1 MDIGL
6 SGDVY
11 ESFVRYQTRILEQ
24 FDKMTDEFGF
34 TVVDA
39 SRSIQEVNHDLK
51 TEIEKFL
58 AVSDESP

>member
-1 MDIGL
+1 
-6 SGDVY
+6 
-11 ESFVRYQTRILEQ
+11 
-24 FDKMTDEFGF
+24 MTDEFGF